1 MKTILRLAWRNIW
14 RNKRRTLI
22 TASSITFALFFA
34 LIMRAFQIGSYAH
47 LIDNMVQS
55 YTGYIQIHQKGYWN
69 DKTIDNSFE
78 ADKGLIDKISD
89 IPNVTALI
97 PRLEYFALA
106 SEGQKTKGVAVCGTD
121 PVAETKLTRLSKKI
135 IAGKYLEKGDSTAMV
150 AEGLAN
156 YLILKVGD
164 TLVLIGNGYHGTSAA
179 EKYIISGILHFP
191 TPSLNNQLV
200 YLNLETAQNFFSAPG
215 RITSLALNIK
225 NINCLTAINQ
235 QVNTIVS
242 SDDYEVLDWKIML
255 GDWVSMIKMKQGSSF
270 ILLSILYMVV
280 AFGIFGTLMMMV
292 SERIREF
299 GMMIALGMKKIKI
312 AGVVMIEMLFLSFI
326 GIISGITISLPIILY
341 YYHHPLHLV
350 GQTAKTMI
358 DYDIEPVMP
367 VALQSDYF
375 INQCLVILI
384 IVSLA
389 LIYPFVRIIRLK
401 LIEAL
406 RR

>member
-1 MKTILRLAWRNIW
+1 MKTFLRLAWRNIW
-14 RNKRRTLI
+14 RNKRRTII
-22 TASSITFALFFA
+22 TASSIAFALFFA
-34 LIMRAFQIGSYAH
+34 LVMRAFQIGSYAH

-78 ADKGLIDKISD
+78 ADKGMIDKIGQ
-89 IPNVTALI
+89 IPNITTLI

-106 SEGQKTKGVAVCGTD
+106 SEEQKTKGVAVCGID
-121 PVAETKLTRLSKKI
+121 PQAETKLTKLSKKI
-135 IAGKYLEKGDSTAMV
+135 VAGKYLDKADTTAMV
-150 AEGLAN
+150 AEGLAK
-156 YLILKVGD
+156 YLNLKIGD
-164 TLVLIGNGYHGTSAA
+164 TLVLIGQGYHGVSAA
-179 EKYIISGILHFP
+179 EKFVISGILHFP
-191 TPSLNNQLV
+191 TPGLNNQMV
-200 YLNLETAQNFFSAPG
+200 YLNLGTAQNFFSAPD
-215 RITSLALNIK
+215 RITSLALNLRDLNDMPVIK
-225 NINCLTAINQ
+225 QQLQAI
-235 QVNTIVS
+235 VR
-242 SDDYEVLDWKIML
+242 SDKYEVLDWKIML
-255 GDWVSMIKMKQGSSF
+255 GDWVEMIQMKQGSAF

-292 SERIREF
+292 SERTREF

-312 AGVVMIEMLFLSFI
+312 TAVVIIELFFLSLI
-326 GIISGITISLPIILY
+326 GIFSGITISLPIILY

-350 GQTAKTMI
+350 GQAAKTMI

-367 VALQSDYF
+367 VALQPDYF

-384 IVSLA
+384 IICLA
-389 LIYPFVRIIRLK
+389 LVYPFVRILRLK